1 MEISQLEYFIVLC
14 KHGSYTRASEELH
27 VSQPAISAAVKK
39 LADEC
44 NDSLVVRKKG
54 AFTLTPKGEV
64 LLEGAIK
71 VFEEY
76 SRLKQELDSFGMQ
89 EREVIRLA
97 LPFPLC
103 PELLESK
110 IPRFNAEHT
119 DAALHL
125 LQEGHSHIAAGL
137 RSKNVDLGIVC
148 RDFIDSD
155 LGSRLYKKLEYY
167 ACFPPNHPLAG
178 EKEITPEML
187 KNEKLLVPRIANSI
201 SGSIVEYFSVYDFEP
216 CIQYVDVFP
225 ADVWHLAR
233 DGEGVAFMP
242 AHSCD
247 GFGIPL
253 SPPLYSELYVV
264 WLEKQPM
271 TEHKRELIDYICDD
285 QQII

>member
-39 LADEC
+39 LSEEC

-54 AFTLTPKGEV
+54 EFSLTPKGEV

-76 SRLKQELDSFGMQ
+76 NRLKQELDAFGMH

-110 IPRFNAEHT
+110 IPRFNDAHT

-125 LQEGHSHIAAGL
+125 LQEGHTHIAAGL
-137 RSKNVDLGIVC
+137 RNKNVDLGIVC
-148 RDFIDSD
+148 KDFVDSD
-155 LGSRLYKKLEYY
+155 LGNRLYKKLEYY
-167 ACFPPNHPLAG
+167 ACFPEDHPLAG
-178 EKEITPEML
+178 EKVITPKML
-187 KNEKLLVPRIANSI
+187 KGERLLIPRIANSI
-201 SGSIVEYFSVYDFEP
+201 SGAIIEYFSGYDFEP

-225 ADVWHLAR
+225 ADVWHLAK

-247 GFGIPL
+247 GFGIPM
-253 SPPLYSELYVV
+253 SPPLYTELYVV

-285 QQII
+285 